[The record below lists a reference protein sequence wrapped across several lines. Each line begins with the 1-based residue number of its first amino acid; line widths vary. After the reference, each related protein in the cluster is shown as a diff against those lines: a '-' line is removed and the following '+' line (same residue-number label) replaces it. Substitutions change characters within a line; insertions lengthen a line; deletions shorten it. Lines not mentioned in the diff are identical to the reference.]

1 MTIADFSA
9 RYLTRT
15 ILAGALLL
23 SMAGGAWAIH
33 RMTAQSGVP
42 TSCGCDY
49 WRVDN
54 QGKEW
59 PISIQYTTKPA
70 NGTVRT
76 VTKTA
81 QRTLRNGKP
90 VNVHVTEMI
99 YTSKKGYVGE
109 DSFSY
114 RRITGDPTDANN
126 GKEYTIAVTVR

>member
-1 MTIADFSA
+1 MTIAGFSA

-15 ILAGALLL
+15 TLAGAFLFA
-23 SMAGGAWAIH
+23 MAGGAWAMH
-33 RMTAQSGVP
+33 TMTAQSGVP

-59 PISIQYTTKPA
+59 PISIQYTSKPA

-90 VNVHVTEMI
+90 VNVRVTEMV

-114 RRITGDPTDANN
+114 RRVSGDPTDTNS
-126 GKEYTIAVTVR
+126 GKEYTIAVTVK